1 MDLQMPEMDGLEA
14 TRRIRAIPQHAATPI
29 IALTSFATP
38 GDRERCMDA
47 GMTNYMPKPISFRAL
62 GELLQSVLKPTT
74 RA

>member
-1 MDLQMPEMDGLEA
+1 
-14 TRRIRAIPQHAATPI
+14 
-29 IALTSFATP
+29 
-38 GDRERCMDA
+38 MDA